1 MAENTKSLALPRF
14 MKTFTI
20 DSEKRAKQFKLKSL
34 DPSSKPLKLA
44 KNQDSQVHLDALAME
59 LDQFQDLLHANGKR
73 RVLVVLQGTDASGKD
88 GTVRWVFSRTSPLGV
103 KVASFKAPT
112 EDELARDFLWR
123 CHAVVPKAGEMMIWN
138 RSHYEDVLVP
148 PVNGWIDAAQV
159 KQRYQQIRDFEQM
172 LVQTGTEVI
181 KFMLHISKDEQRD
194 RLQERVDDP
203 AKHWKFSLGDLE
215 VRKQWD
221 VYQKAYQDLI
231 RATATVDAPWY
242 VIPADSKTQRNLLI
256 STVLIQRLKAMKL
269 EPPAINEKLVG
280 LVID

>member
-20 DSEKRAKQFKLKSL
+20 DSEKRAKQFKLKSI

-148 PVNGWIDAAQV
+148 PINGWIDAAQV
-159 KQRYQQIRDFEQM
+159 KLRYRQIRDFEQM

-203 AKHWKFSLGDLE
+203 TKHWKFSLGDLE